1 MFTSRR
7 VINHLALIDLILSD
21 ILPASKLQ
29 VKADKYS
36 FRLKFNI
43 EEAKRG
49 SNVNTN
55 TTMYIAVVL
64 SALYRSLCS
73 FTNPLYIKICYLL
86 WQTDSEVIIMLNHII
101 ITK

>member
-1 MFTSRR
+1 M
-7 VINHLALIDLILSD
+7 
-21 ILPASKLQ
+21 
-29 VKADKYS
+29 KADKYS

-43 EEAKRG
+43 EEANRG

-55 TTMYIAVVL
+55 HYIAVVL

-73 FTNPLYIKICYLL
+73 FTDPLYIKICYLL
-86 WQTDSEVIIMLNHII
+86 RQTDSEVIITLNHII

>member
-43 EEAKRG
+43 EEVKSLCS

-55 TTMYIAVVL
+55 HYITVVF
-64 SALYRSLCS
+64 SALY
-73 FTNPLYIKICYLL
+73 Y
-86 WQTDSEVIIMLNHII
+86 VVVM
-101 ITK
+101 